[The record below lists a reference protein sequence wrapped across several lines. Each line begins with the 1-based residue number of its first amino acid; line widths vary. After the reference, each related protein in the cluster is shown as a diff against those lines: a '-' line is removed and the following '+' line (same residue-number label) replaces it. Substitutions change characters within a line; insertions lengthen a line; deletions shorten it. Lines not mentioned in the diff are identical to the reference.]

1 MYLYRAVFNVY
12 NKNYKIAL
20 VDLDKAWKQHF
31 TQKREA
37 AGKKIIDTDSD
48 NMYGKFP
55 MSQLV
60 SPIESLRSNS
70 QKTDLSEVGLC
81 SLNIG
86 EYSLNQM
93 IIQIQLG
100 DFEKAL
106 QKANEVLTTAP

>member
-1 MYLYRAVFNVY
+1 
-12 NKNYKIAL
+12 
-20 VDLDKAWKQHF
+20 
-31 TQKREA
+31 
-37 AGKKIIDTDSD
+37 
-48 NMYGKFP
+48 MYGKFP

-60 SPIESLRSNS
+60 SPIESLRSMNNS

-100 DFEKAL
+100 NWDNAL
-106 QKANEVLTTAP
+106 KKINEVLTMSPANNEFSKSIR